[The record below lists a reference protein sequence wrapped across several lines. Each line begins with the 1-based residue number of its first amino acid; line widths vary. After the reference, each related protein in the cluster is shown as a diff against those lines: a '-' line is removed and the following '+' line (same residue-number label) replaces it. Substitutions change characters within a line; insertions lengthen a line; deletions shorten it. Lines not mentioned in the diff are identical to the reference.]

1 MQVQSVP
8 KASTGITGLDYI
20 LDGGFP
26 EGQFILAQGAPGTG
40 KTTLGLQFLIEG
52 ARKGERTLYIS
63 FLHAKRDILRIAG
76 SHGLSLE
83 GVETAELSSVG
94 GTESN
99 QTIFHTDEVELG
111 EVINTVSDLV
121 ERVSPQRLVFDSISE
136 LQLLSGSSY
145 RCHQNVA
152 SLKRLL
158 AARNCTSL
166 IMVGESDGH
175 ERGTEHISDG
185 IILLQQASPEFGV
198 VRRCLEI
205 IKMRGMPYITG
216 RHDYR
221 IKTGG
226 LEIYPRLQA
235 LSSRVSSN
243 GIKDIQ
249 KDARLVA
256 TSVNE
261 LDALLGGGMEEGS
274 ATLLLGTAGTGKST
288 ITSIYAHSA
297 GIEGK
302 KSLILLFDESVRAYC
317 QRAKSLGFDLY
328 PLIGSGVISIRR
340 ISVGEISPGE
350 FSQIVRLAIEEEGVR
365 LLIIDTLT
373 GYLVNTSEENSLLT
387 QFHELLAYTSSRDV
401 LTIMTVTEHG
411 LVGANKAEPQSLSLL
426 ADTVVLIRYFEAF
439 GRIKRAI
446 AVFKKRYGAHEN
458 IIRELT
464 ITSKGMK
471 VGKPLEHFE
480 GILTGEPSFCGKKE
494 ELMEQDAD

>member
-1 MQVQSVP
+1 MQVQTVP
-8 KASTGITGLDYI
+8 KTSTGITGLDYI

-63 FLHAKRDILRIAG
+63 FLHAKRDIERIAG

-94 GTESN
+94 GTEYE

-111 EVINTVSDLV
+111 ETINTISDIV

-145 RCHQNVA
+145 RCRQNVA

-166 IMVGESDGH
+166 FMVGESDGNQR
-175 ERGTEHISDG
+175 ETEHISDG
-185 IILLQQASPEFGV
+185 IILLQQSSPDFGV

-205 IKMRGMPYITG
+205 IKMRGMAYITG
-216 RHDYR
+216 RHDFR

-235 LSSRVSSN
+235 LSSRVSPT
-243 GIKDIQ
+243 GIEIQ
-249 KDARLVA
+249 QEERLVA
-256 TSVNE
+256 TGVKE
-261 LDALLGGGMEEGS
+261 LDAMLGGGMEEGS
-274 ATLLLGTAGTGKST
+274 TTLLLGAAGTGKST
-288 ITSIYAHSA
+288 ITSVYAHSA
-297 GIEGK
+297 AKEGT
-302 KSLILLFDESVRAYC
+302 KSLILLFDESIRAYC
-317 QRAKSLGFDLY
+317 QRAKNLGLDLY
-328 PLIGSGVISIRR
+328 PSISSGMISIRR

-350 FSQIVRLAIEEEGVR
+350 FTQIVRLAIEEDGVR

-373 GYLVNTSEENSLLT
+373 GYLVNTLEEKSLLT
-387 QFHELLAYTSSRDV
+387 QFHELLAYTGDRDV

-411 LVGANKAEPQSLSLL
+411 LIGSTKAEPESISLL
-426 ADTVVLIRYFEAF
+426 ADTVILIRYFEAY
-439 GRIKRAI
+439 GRIKRAMT
-446 AVFKKRYGAHEN
+446 VFKKRYGEHETV
-458 IIRELT
+458 IREMT
-464 ITSKGMK
+464 ITSEGIS
-471 VGKPLEHFE
+471 VGKPLEHFS
-480 GILTGEPSFCGKKE
+480 GILTGEPSFSGKKE
-494 ELMEQDAD
+494 DLMEQETD

>member
-8 KASTGITGLDYI
+8 KTSTGITGLDYI

-63 FLHAKRDILRIAG
+63 FLHAKRDIQRIAG

-94 GTESN
+94 GTECE

-111 EVINTVSDLV
+111 ETINSIRDIV

-145 RCHQNVA
+145 RCRQNVA

-166 IMVGESDGH
+166 IMVGESDGN
-175 ERGTEHISDG
+175 ERETEHISDG
-185 IILLQQASPEFGV
+185 IILLQQSSPDFGV
-198 VRRCLEI
+198 VRRYLEI

-235 LSSRVSSN
+235 LSSRVSST
-243 GIKDIQ
+243 GIEDIQ
-249 KDARLVA
+249 KEARLITTDVK
-256 TSVNE
+256 E
-261 LDALLGGGMEEGS
+261 LDAMLGGGMEEGS
-274 ATLLLGTAGTGKST
+274 ATLLLGAAGTGKST
-288 ITSIYAHSA
+288 ITSAYAHSA
-297 GIEGK
+297 AKEGT

-317 QRAKSLGFDLY
+317 QRAKNLGLDLY
-328 PLIGSGVISIRR
+328 PSISSGVVSIRR

-350 FSQIVRLAIEEEGVR
+350 FSQIVRLAIEEDGVR

-373 GYLVNTSEENSLLT
+373 GYLVNTLEERSLLT
-387 QFHELLAYTSSRDV
+387 QLHELLAYTGDRDV

-411 LVGANKAEPQSLSLL
+411 LIGVNKAEPQSVSLL
-426 ADTVVLIRYFEAF
+426 ADTVILIRYFEAY
-439 GRIKRAI
+439 GNIKRAI
-446 AVFKKRYGAHEN
+446 TVFKKRYGEHETA
-458 IIRELT
+458 IREFM
-464 ITSKGMK
+464 ITSGGIN
-471 VGKPLEHFE
+471 VGKSLEHFS
-480 GILTGEPSFCGKKE
+480 GILTGEPVFSGKKG
-494 ELMEQDAD
+494 ELLEQETD